1 MNTIK
6 NRSISCSI
14 LSTRT
19 KLSLNKKTLLS
30 LLPLHLGACL
40 GDKFLTQKKFPAKEE
55 KDAKEEKKS

>member
-6 NRSISCSI
+6 NLSIFCSI

-30 LLPLHLGACL
+30 LLPLHLGAL
-40 GDKFLTQKKFPAKEE
+40 AGDKFLTQKKFPAKEE

>member
-6 NRSISCSI
+6 NRSISCSV

-30 LLPLHLGACL
+30 LLPLHLGAFA
-40 GDKFLTQKKFPAKEE
+40 GDKFLNQKKFPAKEE
-55 KDAKEEKKS
+55 KDCQRRFN